1 VVLAIV
7 SVSQHGQKKSGRRGS
22 RWLAAGIFL
31 VLWGLI
37 THGTSAGTGDE
48 PHYQMITYSLAFDR
62 DLDLTHDY
70 EDSGNLSLF
79 GRYEGGAHLQPGR
92 DGRLRPVHD
101 IGMPLLFAPYYAVA
115 YLITGQVIAH
125 VPPPWLARARLN
137 FTVVLRHLL
146 SFAMIGVTAAMA
158 VRLLDIFSALSI
170 SSRRAFAW
178 VLLMVLSPPI
188 LSHSFLFFT
197 EIVSAFIALYVFMW
211 LRAGGERL
219 RPCQAEA
226 KQSRGEAAAS
236 VRAGGGAPAPVKKS
250 WAVRAG
256 ALLAGAAT
264 GYLMLVHARNVG
276 LIAGLMIVVLL
287 RARTWPDR
295 GLLVAFLGGAAVMFA
310 VRTGVTYHFWG
321 TWVTTP
327 HERFG
332 AVDGLQ
338 PFVTESVTRLAGWLF
353 DQEHGLLPYAPIYL
367 LAPAGWLALWK
378 RDRVLCTEIS
388 ILVGAYVAVMTM
400 PMLNAHGW
408 RGGWT
413 PAARFLVP
421 VAPFL
426 AILTFAAVAHLRRLP
441 AIVMVIVGVQ
451 VCLDALLWQDPH
463 LLWNDGIGTSALLT
477 FVDRGSGWLS
487 SYVPSIFAPLSSRT
501 MALVAAAVVAWAV
514 LTAWLRRRGEFSP
527 DLTY

>member
-1 VVLAIV
+1 
-7 SVSQHGQKKSGRRGS
+7 
-22 RWLAAGIFL
+22 
-31 VLWGLI
+31 
-37 THGTSAGTGDE
+37 
-48 PHYQMITYSLAFDR
+48 
-62 DLDLTHDY
+62 
-70 EDSGNLSLF
+70 
-79 GRYEGGAHLQPGR
+79 
-92 DGRLRPVHD
+92 
-101 IGMPLLFAPYYAVA
+101 
-115 YLITGQVIAH
+115 
-125 VPPPWLARARLN
+125 
-137 FTVVLRHLL
+137 L

-170 SSRRAFAW
+170 SSRRAFAC

-219 RPCQAEA
+219 RPC
-226 KQSRGEAAAS
+226 R
-236 VRAGGGAPAPVKKS
+236 GGAPAPVKKS
-250 WAVRAG
+250 WAGRAG

-276 LIAGLMIVVLL
+276 LIAGLMIVALL
-287 RARTWPDR
+287 RARRWADR
-295 GLLVAFLGGAAVMFA
+295 GLIVAFLVGAAVLFA
-310 VRTGVTYHFWG
+310 VRTGVTHHFWG

-388 ILVGAYVAVMTM
+388 ILVGAYVGVMTM

-426 AILTFAAVAHLRRLP
+426 AILTFGAVAHLRRLP
-441 AIVMVIVGVQ
+441 AIVKVIAGVQ

-487 SYVPSIFAPLSSRT
+487 SYMPSIFTPLNSRT
-501 MALVAAAVVAWAV
+501 MALVAGASAGWLL
-514 LTAWLRRRGEFSP
+514 LTAWMSRFAASP
-527 DLTY
+527 PGTHS